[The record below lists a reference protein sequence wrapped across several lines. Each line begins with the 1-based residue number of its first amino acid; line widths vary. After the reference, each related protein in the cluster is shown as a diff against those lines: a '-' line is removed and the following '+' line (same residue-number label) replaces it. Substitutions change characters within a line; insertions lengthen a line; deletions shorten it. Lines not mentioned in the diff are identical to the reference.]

1 VEQTTGGSGEP
12 QAETLSGPRRAMAR
26 NMAHA
31 RAEVAPATV
40 TDDADVH
47 HLDPDADI
55 TVALVKAICAGA
67 EAAPALNAWFDGA
80 AMTLRRHQRVDVGV
94 AIDTPDGLFVPVL
107 RDAGNLDPDDLR
119 AAFETLK
126 DDVVAR
132 RVKPEDLR
140 GQTITLS
147 NFGTLGGRYAE
158 LVVVPPQVAIIG
170 AGRIVERVVARNGE
184 TVIRRLLPLSLTFD
198 HRVVTGGE
206 AARFM
211 AALIGE
217 IEQDRD

>member
-1 VEQTTGGSGEP
+1 
-12 QAETLSGPRRAMAR
+12 
-26 NMAHA
+26 
-31 RAEVAPATV
+31 
-40 TDDADVH
+40 
-47 HLDPDADI
+47 
-55 TVALVKAICAGA
+55 
-67 EAAPALNAWFDGA
+67 
-80 AMTLRRHQRVDVGV
+80 
-94 AIDTPDGLFVPVL
+94 
-107 RDAGNLDPDDLR
+107 
-119 AAFETLK
+119 
-126 DDVVAR
+126 VVAR